1 MYHHILEMMNSPA
14 HRQAR
19 LLDSGATMR
28 PREASSD
35 DERSDD
41 EEAGIP
47 RGHWDEQNPSCKVM
61 PYKLGLPSGND

>member
-1 MYHHILEMMNSPA
+1 MHTGRYIYMIIYVYMMYHHILEMMNSP
-14 HRQAR
+14 HPRQAR

-41 EEAGIP
+41 EEAGFTGP
-47 RGHWDEQNPSCKVM
+47 
-61 PYKLGLPSGND
+61 LG